1 MIWATD
7 RTVPDF
13 LYPWQTGH
21 KEQYHIP
28 RRVRARG
35 TWITERRWR
44 KAVCECEHKSFSPIA
59 AGQFSRLQANAEC
72 AWWHSLN
79 NTRWDATSFHH
90 KPRVRN
96 LRLQFF
102 MHTEITAEGLG
113 PVTSGPQTSRRSG
126 LRLVYHDLAMRRHK
140 IPWSNVLI

>member
-7 RTVPDF
+7 RTLPDF

-102 MHTEITAEGLG
+102 MHTDYCWRPRARNLRPPDFAHIRFKISVSWFGDAT
-113 PVTSGPQTSRRSG
+113 TQISRR
-126 LRLVYHDLAMRRHK
+126 RWAT
-140 IPWSNVLI
+140 